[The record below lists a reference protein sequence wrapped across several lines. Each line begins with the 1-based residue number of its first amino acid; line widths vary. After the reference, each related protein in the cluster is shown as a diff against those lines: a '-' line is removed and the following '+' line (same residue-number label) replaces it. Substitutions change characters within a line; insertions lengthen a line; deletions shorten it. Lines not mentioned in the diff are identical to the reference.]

1 MNQAGLTSQEAAERL
16 KQSGYNELPGEQPK
30 NILRIALEVMKE
42 PMFSLMIGCSIL
54 YILLGDIREGIIML
68 CTVNVIITITFF
80 QSRRTEIALSALK
93 NLSAPRALVIRDG
106 KEQRI
111 AGREVVKGDL
121 VILNEDDRV
130 PADGI
135 IDGYTTLVIDESLL
149 TGESAPVSKYSVAG
163 SDNKVFSGTLVVR
176 GKGHVIVTATGL
188 ETEFGKVGK
197 SLQSI
202 TKDETRMQKE
212 MKVLIRNF
220 FLIGITL
227 SVVVIIASYL
237 VRGNFL
243 NSLLQGVAASMA
255 MLPEEFPVVMTI
267 FLAMG
272 AWRLSRNN
280 VLTRTPS
287 AIETLGSATVLCSDK
302 TGTITVNRMRVSAWA
317 DENRSVNQDAFQKDN
332 TVLTQTA
339 TLALIA
345 SHNNSI
351 DPMEKAIA
359 EMNRNLSS
367 GIDAIH
373 IEKEYPLTPELTAM
387 THVAMVSGKK
397 IVACKGAP
405 ETVFRLC
412 KLGSDET
419 ERWMN
424 QLHQL
429 AQQGYRVLAVAECVS
444 VPEQLPV
451 SQEGFDFTISGL
463 LAFEDPV
470 RDEVPEA
477 IRECRTAGIR
487 VIMITGD
494 YAETA
499 RAIAT
504 KAGLETEAGVITG
517 SEMQEMSDEDLAHR
531 IGHISVFARVS
542 PEHKLRIVRALK
554 ANNEVVAMTGDGVN
568 DAPALKA
575 ADIGIA
581 MGNKGTDVAR
591 EAASLV
597 LLDDNFASIVH
608 AIRSGRRIYDNL
620 QKAMSYILAIHV
632 PIIGLTLLPAF
643 NSALPLLLMPLHI
656 ILMELI
662 IDPICS
668 IAFESEREEK
678 NIMQRPPADKNA
690 QFFGMK
696 KILGSLLQGLLL
708 LAMTLT
714 VYFLSINEGH
724 TDGEVRTIAFSA
736 LITGN
741 VFLILT
747 NLSASRS
754 IIGIFTDR
762 NPALWIILIVDALL
776 ILMLT
781 NIPALQNLFS
791 FGSPGFSHYVPA
803 FIGAIA
809 LLTVLEIRK
818 AILNLSRT
826 TSSTAK

>member
-1 MNQAGLTSQEAAERL
+1 MKNTGLSSQDAAEKL
-16 KQSGYNELPGEQPK
+16 KQFGYNELEGEKPK

-42 PMFSLMIGCSIL
+42 PMFSLMIGCSVL

-68 CTVNVIITITFF
+68 CTVNVIITITFY
-80 QSRRTEIALSALK
+80 QSRRTEKALAALK
-93 NLSAPRALVIRDG
+93 NLSAPRALVVRDG

-111 AGREVVKGDL
+111 AGREVVPGDI
-121 VILNEDDRV
+121 VILNEGDRI
-130 PADGI
+130 PADGEI
-135 IDGYTTLVIDESLL
+135 QGESTLVVDESLL
-149 TGESAPVSKYSVAG
+149 TGESAAVNKYATE
-163 SDNKVFSGTLVVR
+163 NKVFSGTLVVR
-176 GKGHVIVTATGL
+176 GKATFEVKTTGGQ
-188 ETEFGKVGK
+188 TEFGKVGK

-202 TKDETRMQKE
+202 TKDQTRLQKE
-212 MKVLIRNF
+212 MKILIRNF
-220 FLIGITL
+220 FLIGIAL
-227 SVVVIIASYL
+227 SILVIVASYL

-272 AWRLSRNN
+272 AWRLSKNN
-280 VLTRTPS
+280 VLTRNPS
-287 AIETLGSATVLCSDK
+287 AIETLGSASVLCSDK
-302 TGTITVNRMRVSAWA
+302 TGTITMNKMIVAAVA
-317 DENRSVNQDAFQKDN
+317 DENNIITRDN
-332 TVLTQTA
+332 FIRNNDVVSQIA
-339 TLALIA
+339 ESAVIA
-345 SHNNSI
+345 SQISSI

-359 EMNRNLSS
+359 GMFTEHGSQAPVFTL
-367 GIDAIH
+367 D
-373 IEKEYPLTPELTAM
+373 KEYPLTPELTSM
-387 THVAMVSGKK
+387 THVASIEGKQR
-397 IVACKGAP
+397 IACKGAP
-405 ETVFRLC
+405 ETIFRLC
-412 KLGSDET
+412 NLSEEQIAKWT
-419 ERWMN
+419 Q

-429 AQQGYRVLAVAECVS
+429 ASDGYRVLAVAEAKTI
-444 VPEQLPV
+444 PNTLPDNQ
-451 SQEGFDFTISGL
+451 SGFDFQIRGL

-470 RDEVPEA
+470 RDEVPAA
-477 IRECRTAGIR
+477 IHECHSAGIR
-487 VIMITGD
+487 VVMITGD

-499 RAIAT
+499 RTIAN
-504 KAGLETEAGVITG
+504 KAGLRTESGVVSG
-517 SEMQEMSDEDLAHR
+517 QELDAMNDEELQKQ
-531 IGHISVFARVS
+531 IQHIVVFARVN
-542 PEHKLRIVRALK
+542 PQHKLRIVRALQ

-678 NIMQRPPADKNA
+678 NIMTRPPADRNA
-690 QFFGMK
+690 RFFGMK

-708 LAMTLT
+708 LVMTLT
-714 VYFLSINEGH
+714 VYFLSIDEGH
-724 TDGEVRTIAFSA
+724 TANEVRTIAFSA

-754 IIGIFTDR
+754 IFGIFTDR

-791 FGSPGFSHYVPA
+791 FGSPGFSHYIPA
-803 FIGAIA
+803 FIGAVA

-818 AILNLSRT
+818 AILNRNRSAL
-826 TSSTAK
+826 STAK